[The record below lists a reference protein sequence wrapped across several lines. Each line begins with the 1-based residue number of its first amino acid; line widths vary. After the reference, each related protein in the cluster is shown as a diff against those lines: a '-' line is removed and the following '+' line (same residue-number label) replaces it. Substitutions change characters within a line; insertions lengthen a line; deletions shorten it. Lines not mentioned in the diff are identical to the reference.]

1 VAVLLCLDEIGIPMR
16 KNLTT
21 LLTVIGAVTV
31 LVLAANTVAL
41 ATTGKALIA
50 GKTNTS
56 SKITALSRTTS
67 GVPLK
72 ITSKSTANAP
82 LAVNGKG
89 KVTNLNADK
98 IDGLSSSSLIT
109 KPYVVRKR
117 ITIPTSS
124 FFVSA
129 PEKVP
134 PGYYFATYSVS
145 LNTVGSDIGSVRCVL
160 SGTGPGGA
168 AEFVG
173 GAESESDGRS
183 YASVSGSGV
192 VYKPDTDYVLDLQC
206 YTGADALT
214 DVQQPV
220 QVTFTRLNG
229 VTASTEIQQ

>member
-1 VAVLLCLDEIGIPMR
+1 MR

-98 IDGLSSSSLIT
+98 LDGLDSKGLRANTYLWTRNVTGST
-109 KPYVVRKR
+109 NYVALV
-117 ITIPTSS
+117 
-124 FFVSA
+124 
-129 PEKVP
+129 VP
-134 PGYYFATYSVS
+134 VPAGNYVIGYDAQLTGA
-145 LNTVGSDIGSVRCVL
+145 GSDGNQVGCSFGRIRDAITDRYYGEVRIM
-160 SGTGPGGA
+160 SKTGY
-168 AEFVG
+168 
-173 GAESESDGRS
+173 R
-183 YASVSGSGV
+183 ASLSGSGLINV
-192 VYKPDTDYVLDLQC
+192 KAGDRIEFYCSAASNFTTDAERPIQIFATKTNVL
-206 YTGADALT
+206 TSGALSDAI
-214 DVQQPV
+214 
-220 QVTFTRLNG
+220 
-229 VTASTEIQQ
+229 S